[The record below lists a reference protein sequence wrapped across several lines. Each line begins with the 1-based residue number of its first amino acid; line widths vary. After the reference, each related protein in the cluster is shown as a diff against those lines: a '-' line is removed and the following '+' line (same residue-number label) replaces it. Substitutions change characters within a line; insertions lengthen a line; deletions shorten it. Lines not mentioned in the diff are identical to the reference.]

1 MAALALSTI
10 DSAISTRIAAQLTGF
25 KESASISSLLRT
37 PSSVADKAFVVSI
50 PDASSLDGS
59 VRGLRQKE
67 LSRIGA
73 SLSIEFAR
81 KLNKNQPTTRRTAY
95 DNAEAIVKAL
105 LDTSWTSTIGSGGA
119 RFVFTSYRFEFS
131 RDGQAIIGVVNF
143 QISYELSLT

>member
-1 MAALALSTI
+1 MASIALSTI
-10 DSAISTRIAAQLTGF
+10 DSAIATRVASQLTGF

-37 PSSVADKAFVVSI
+37 PSSIADKAFVVNI
-50 PDASSLDGS
+50 ADASSLDGS
-59 VRGLRQKE
+59 IRGLRQND

-81 KLNKNQPTTRRTAY
+81 KLNKNQPTTRRSAY
-95 DNAEAIVKAL
+95 DNAEAIIKAL
-105 LDTSWTSTIGSGGA
+105 LNTTWTGSIGSGGP
-119 RFVFTSYRFEFS
+119 RFVFQNYRFEFS